1 MKKIDKLIEWM
12 EQEWTDVSKDSYLK
26 AERIIIK
33 AKQISREEKSLDD
46 LKNHVRAFVEGVPTQ
61 EEPTEKTP
69 VDWLF
74 DRMEEINRYVDKDSH
89 KAYRKAK
96 KIEQE
101 YVKKRIKEARPQKII
116 Q

>member
-46 LKNHVRAFVEGVPTQ
+46 LKNHVEGVPTQ